1 MTLRGELVA
10 ISLPGDYGK
19 PRPALVI
26 QNDLLAELDSVVL
39 CPVSSD
45 LRTADFRV
53 TVEPT
58 ANNGMRHVVGDWRDL
73 NRPPY
78 HPRMNQTTSTLAQFD
93 EAGARRIEAVY
104 LTPDVVAQRQQVL
117 QRIAPQPN
125 ERVLDIGC
133 GPGLTSQAL
142 GEAVGATGRVLA
154 VDIAEPMLDL
164 ARHRC
169 AAMPQ
174 VQFQNLNVTN
184 LPMADGSFDMALAT
198 QVYEYV
204 PDIAQAL
211 KELAR
216 VLRPGGRA
224 LLVDTDWE
232 SAVWASRNDARMRQV
247 LDTWNQHIP
256 WPQLPRSLM
265 QALQQ
270 AGFKDVQV
278 EVMPLL
284 NTRFD
289 GHTYSAGMLDVIG
302 AFVTG
307 RDGLTPEAVAAW
319 QADVRSMD
327 QHTGY
332 FFSLNRF
339 VFVAHKP

>member
-1 MTLRGELVA
+1 
-10 ISLPGDYGK
+10 
-19 PRPALVI
+19 
-26 QNDLLAELDSVVL
+26 
-39 CPVSSD
+39 
-45 LRTADFRV
+45 
-53 TVEPT
+53 
-58 ANNGMRHVVGDWRDL
+58 
-73 NRPPY
+73 
-78 HPRMNQTTSTLAQFD
+78 
-93 EAGARRIEAVY
+93 
-104 LTPDVVAQRQQVL
+104 
-117 QRIAPQPN
+117 
-125 ERVLDIGC
+125 
-133 GPGLTSQAL
+133 
-142 GEAVGATGRVLA
+142 
-154 VDIAEPMLDL
+154 
-164 ARHRC
+164 
-169 AAMPQ
+169 
-174 VQFQNLNVTN
+174 
-184 LPMADGSFDMALAT
+184 MALAT

-211 KELAR
+211 QELAR

-232 SAVWASRNDARMRQV
+232 SAVWASRDDTRMRKV

-270 AGFKDVQV
+270 AGFNNVQV

-289 GHTYSAGMLDVIG
+289 SNTYSAGMLEVMG

-307 RDGLTPEAVAAW
+307 RDGLTAEEVAAW

-332 FFSLNRF
+332 FFSLNRY
-339 VFVAHKP
+339 VFVATL

>member
-1 MTLRGELVA
+1 
-10 ISLPGDYGK
+10 
-19 PRPALVI
+19 
-26 QNDLLAELDSVVL
+26 
-39 CPVSSD
+39 
-45 LRTADFRV
+45 
-53 TVEPT
+53 
-58 ANNGMRHVVGDWRDL
+58 
-73 NRPPY
+73 
-78 HPRMNQTTSTLAQFD
+78 MNQTTSTLAQFD
-93 EAGARRIEAVY
+93 DVGARRIEAVY
-104 LTPDVVAQRQQVL
+104 LTPDVVAQRQHVL
-117 QRIAPQPN
+117 QRIAPQMG
-125 ERVLDIGC
+125 ERILDIGC

-142 GEAVGATGRVLA
+142 GEAVGASGSVLA
-154 VDIAEPMLDL
+154 VDIAEPMLAL
-164 ARHRC
+164 ARKRC
-169 AAMPQ
+169 QALPHVQLAHLDVTHLPQ
-174 VQFQNLNVTN
+174 SD
-184 LPMADGSFDMALAT
+184 ASFDMALAT

-211 KELAR
+211 QELAR

-232 SAVWASRNDARMRQV
+232 SAVWASRDDTRMRKV

-270 AGFKDVQV
+270 AGFKNVQV

-289 GHTYSAGMLDVIG
+289 TNTYSAGMLEVMG

-307 RDGLTPEAVAAW
+307 RDGLTAEDVAAW

-332 FFSLNRF
+332 FFSLNRY
-339 VFVAHKP
+339 VFVATL